1 MNPKLDPHC
10 VPNTFTNEECDKITQ
25 IGEDIGVKL
34 SGIDVSSLNPIRK
47 SWNSFIPFDK
57 DVEWIYNRIGDVARD
72 INSRWYHFDAEGF
85 ENLQYIRYE
94 DDGCHYNWHV
104 DNDLSDDS
112 PQRKIGFS
120 LQLSN
125 GDEYDGGD
133 LQIHHTELFNDL
145 PRDKG
150 TLIVFPSFC
159 LHRIT
164 PVTRG
169 IRKSMV
175 AHLAGR
181 AFR

>member
-1 MNPKLDPHC
+1 M
-10 VPNTFTNEECDKITQ
+10 
-25 IGEDIGVKL
+25 
-34 SGIDVSSLNPIRK
+34 
-47 SWNSFIPFDK
+47 
-57 DVEWIYNRIGDVARD
+57 
-72 INSRWYHFDAEGF
+72 
-85 ENLQYIRYE
+85 
-94 DDGCHYNWHV
+94 
-104 DNDLSDDS
+104 SDDA

-125 GDEYDGGD
+125 GNEYDGGD
-133 LQIHHTELFNDL
+133 LQIHHTELFDDL

-169 IRKSMV
+169 IRRSMV
-175 AHLAGR
+175 AHLAGK

>member
-85 ENLQYIRYE
+85 DEVGGYYDEHDEYVEPTKREE
-94 DDGCHYNWHV
+94 DDFY
-104 DNDLSDDS
+104 DE
-112 PQRKIGFS
+112 
-120 LQLSN
+120 
-125 GDEYDGGD
+125 EYDEED
-133 LQIHHTELFNDL
+133 DELIED
-145 PRDKG
+145 PQAE
-150 TLIVFPSFC
+150 I
-159 LHRIT
+159 
-164 PVTRG
+164 
-169 IRKSMV
+169 
-175 AHLAGR
+175 
-181 AFR
+181 